1 MKKKKY
7 QMMKNSLIWMLCMAV
22 AMANIPSLAVMA
34 QQQQTA
40 EQEETA
46 EEKEKVYI
54 RTEEDLLELALQ
66 CKQDGWSEEKEVYL
80 MNDLNLL
87 ESQFTYIPTFK
98 GLFEGNGH
106 TISGYSYEENGYVV
120 GFFRY
125 IEEGGKVQ
133 NLNLRGSVKASEE
146 QENIGGICGINRGT
160 IQNCTFQGKVDGKS
174 ATGGIA
180 GTNDQSGV
188 ISKCTVKGRITG
200 FYYTGGLAGK
210 NYGTIVD
217 SRNYANVNDNSEWV
231 EQDDESGMEILKNIT
246 KNDNSVKIQSGVDT
260 GGIAGYSQGN
270 ISYCVNNGRIGYEHT
285 GYNIGGIAGR
295 QSGTV
300 ISCTNYGSVYGR
312 KDIGGIVGQM
322 EPYVEMNEAESV
334 KVAVNKLYQSV
345 NKLLDD
351 MNAASNTFS
360 ADTDMLK
367 NYADGALDSGH
378 ILADKLVDNV
388 NENITQANEITERL
402 GHILD
407 MLPNIMDHVKNAGN
421 TMDSFHGDIRELG
434 DNIEFSGD
442 LAENENVKDAVN
454 SLKENTEK
462 INEHLEKIEPLIDE
476 LQDLLIDS
484 NGNLKDW
491 NNDLNQDERERVKE
505 IIQELE
511 QELDA
516 AGDIMPDLSDD
527 IAKLT
532 KEVSGYV
539 SEAAD
544 KLGSTLKQTANHA
557 EKLTDSLESALDGVR
572 AIIDYLN
579 AQADIQFEGIDLE
592 TEYGIETL
600 HYHLLGISNCMDLL
614 SDDGK
619 IYSDVIYQDLKAV
632 NDQMNKV
639 FNLFADRVEEYTG
652 SDQHIIYADVSDED
666 LETETQGRVDYCKN
680 FGVIEGDIDVGGI
693 AGSMSIDEED
703 PENNAAGKA
712 GYSFGDRY
720 LTKCIITY
728 GENQGEVIAKKD
740 GVGGI
745 VGFMNMGVVA
755 DCEAY
760 GMVKSTDGD
769 YIGGICGQSL
779 SLIRR
784 CYALCSLSGNRNI
797 GGITGYGATITDCYS
812 MADIIDADSRFGAI
826 AGQIALDEEQEDA
839 MQHVTGNYYV
849 GDKVGGI
856 DNISYTN
863 AAQLI
868 SYEELI
874 ALPQIPKTF
883 QKLKVT
889 FKADGSSIGTQE
901 LKMGQSMDEL
911 IFPEIPYK
919 EGYYGEWPDMHGKV
933 MTGNVI
939 LEAVY
944 HDEIP
949 IVKEETQALAI
960 AEGSFTDKTRLVVTN
975 REGQLPAQIVEDKN
989 YISYDIELQNSSIGK
1004 NSDVQIRIKNPY
1016 EKLEIWHL
1024 QDDKWVKT
1032 EGKTVGQYVQVTM
1045 TGTQGSFCLVEDTVD
1060 IEQVI
1065 KLCLCILGI
1074 VVVLAGSIKVI
1085 RKMRKKGKRR
1095 QS

>member
-1 MKKKKY
+1 MKKKKC
-7 QMMKNSLIWMLCMAV
+7 QGLKNSLIGMLCMTV
-22 AMANIPSLAVMA
+22 VMASLPSPAVMA
-34 QQQQTA
+34 QQQMTV
-40 EQEETA
+40 QEETA

-54 RTEEDLLELALQ
+54 RTEKDLLELALQ
-66 CKQDGWSEEKEVYL
+66 CRQDGWSKDKEVYL
-80 MNDLNLL
+80 MNDLDLL
-87 ESQFTYIPTFK
+87 ESEFTYIPTFK

-106 TISGYSYEENGYVV
+106 TVSNYSYEENGYVV

-125 IEEGGKVQ
+125 IEEGGQVR
-133 NLNLRGSVKASEE
+133 NLNLIGSVRASEE
-146 QENIGGICGINRGT
+146 QESIGGICGINRGT
-160 IQNCTFQGKVDGKS
+160 IQNCTFQGRVDGKS

-188 ISKCTVKGRITG
+188 IAKCTVKGRITG

-210 NYGTIVD
+210 NYGTIVESHND
-217 SRNYANVNDNSEWV
+217 ANVNDNSEWV
-231 EQDDESGMEILKNIT
+231 EQDDESGMEILKSIT
-246 KNDNSVKIQSGVDT
+246 ENDSSVKIQSGVDT

-285 GYNIGGIAGR
+285 GYNIGGIVGR

-300 ISCTNYGSVYGR
+300 ISCSNYGSVYGR

-322 EPYVEMNEAESV
+322 EPYMEMNEAESV
-334 KVAVNKLYQSV
+334 KAAVNKLYQSV

-351 MNAASNTFS
+351 MNAAGNTFS

-378 ILADKLVDNV
+378 VLADKLVDAV
-388 NENITQANEITERL
+388 NENITQANAITERL
-402 GHILD
+402 GHVLD
-407 MLPNIMDHVKNAGN
+407 MLPDIMNHVKNAGN
-421 TMDSFHGDIRELG
+421 IMDSVHDDIRELG
-434 DNIEFSGD
+434 EDIEFSGD

-454 SLKENTEK
+454 SLQENTEK
-462 INEHLEKIEPLIDE
+462 INEHLEKAEPLIDE

-491 NNDLNQDERERVKE
+491 NDLNQDEQERVKE

-511 QELDA
+511 QELDEI
-516 AGDIMPDLSDD
+516 GDILPELSDD
-527 IAKLT
+527 ISKVT

-539 SEAAD
+539 SEAAG
-544 KLGSTLKQTANHA
+544 KLGSTLKQTADHA
-557 EKLTDSLESALDGVR
+557 DKLTDSLDSAFDGVN
-572 AIIDYLN
+572 AIVDYLN
-579 AQADIQFEGIDLE
+579 AQTDIRFEGIDLE
-592 TEYGIETL
+592 TEYSIETL

-619 IYSDVIYQDLKAV
+619 TYSDVIYQDLKAV

-639 FNLFADRVEEYTG
+639 FNLFTDRVEEYTG
-652 SDQHIIYADVSDED
+652 GDRQVIYADVSDEE

-680 FGVIEGDIDVGGI
+680 YGVIEGDIDVGGI

-703 PENNAAGKA
+703 PENNAAGNA
-712 GYSFGDRY
+712 GYSFGDQY

-797 GGITGYGATITDCYS
+797 GGITGYGVTITDCYS
-812 MADIIDADSRFGAI
+812 MADIIAADSRFGAI
-826 AGQIALDEEQEDA
+826 AGQVALDEEQENEL
-839 MQHVTGNYYV
+839 QHVTGNYYV
-849 GDKVGGI
+849 GDKAGGI

-863 AAQLI
+863 AAQPI
-868 SYEELI
+868 AYEELI

-889 FKADGSSIGTQE
+889 FKADGSVIETQE
-901 LKMGQSMDEL
+901 LEMGQSMDML
-911 IFPEIPYK
+911 VFPEIPYK
-919 EGYYGEWPDMHGKV
+919 EGYYGEWPDMQGRV

-960 AEGSFTDKTRLVVTN
+960 AEGSFTDKTRLLVTD
-975 REGQLPAQIVEDKN
+975 REGQIPAQLVEDKN
-989 YISYDIELQNSSIGK
+989 YIAYDIELQNSNFGK
-1004 NSDVQIRIKNPY
+1004 NSDVQIRIRNPY
-1016 EKLEIWHL
+1016 EKLEIWSL
-1024 QDDKWVKT
+1024 QDDKWVKI

-1045 TGTQGSFCLVEDTVD
+1045 TGAQGSFCLVEDTADV
-1060 IEQVI
+1060 EQVI

-1074 VVVLAGSIKVI
+1074 VAVPAGSVKVI
-1085 RKMRKKGKRR
+1085 QRMRKKGKRR